1 MNIKSNVSRILLEM
15 YHECALKM
23 KLFTNSGDFEA
34 DSKSLSFFD
43 LLKIDSLPV

>member
-1 MNIKSNVSRILLEM
+1 MNIKLNVTRILLEM
-15 YHECALKM
+15 YHEWALKM

-34 DSKSLSFFD
+34 DRKSLLFFD